1 MFSMEKSGLK
11 ILFLLGLVLLFTV
24 FIKAPIIA
32 ELEVRELMDN
42 NNSVEITVQIEGQ
55 GTLEML
61 NNNNSSSYSA
71 NGGRITSIFKAGTE
85 VKLTAIPAE
94 GWKFKS
100 WEGDLENT
108 ENEISITVEEDL
120 NIEAVFVKTI

>member
-1 MFSMEKSGLK
+1 MKKSSF
-11 ILFLLGLVLLFTV
+11 IIFFLFASVLLFTV
-24 FIKAPIIA
+24 FIKAPIAA

-42 NNSVEITVQIEGQ
+42 NKGVKITVQIEGQ

-108 ENEISITVEEDL
+108 ENEVSITVEEDL
-120 NIEAVFVKTI
+120 NIKAVFVKTI

>member
-1 MFSMEKSGLK
+1 MRKSNF
-11 ILFLLGLVLLFTV
+11 IIFFLLASVLIFTL
-24 FIKAPIIA
+24 FIKTPVSA
-32 ELEVRELMDN
+32 ELEVQQLMDN
-42 NNSVEITVQIEGQ
+42 NKSVKIIVQIEGQ
-55 GTLEML
+55 GTLKML

-71 NGGRITSIFKAGTE
+71 NGGRITSVYKAGTE
-85 VKLTAIPAE
+85 VKLTAHPAE

-120 NIEAVFVKTI
+120 DIKAVFVKKI